1 MRLLL
6 DTCAVL
12 WYCTGSERIA
22 ARLQKTLTD
31 PRNELLSSDVSLLE
45 IAIKCQLGK
54 LDIGGRPSEVIPS
67 LLEEHLIDGLAI
79 SSATIFALEG
89 LPLLHRDPFDRLLV
103 AQAKVSSL
111 TLVTPDPLIR
121 QYDVKTLWH

>member
-1 MRLLL
+1 VRLLL

-12 WYCTGSERIA
+12 WYCTGSERIG

-31 PRNELLSSDVSLLE
+31 PRNELLFSDVSLLE

-54 LDIGGRPSEVIPS
+54 LDIGGRPSEVMPS
-67 LLEEHLIDGLAI
+67 LLEEHLIDPLTI

-103 AQAKVSSL
+103 AQAKMSSL
-111 TLVTPDPLIR
+111 TLVTPDPAIR

>member
-12 WYCTGSERIA
+12 WYCTGSERIGS
-22 ARLQKTLTD
+22 RLQNTLTD

-67 LLEEHLIDGLAI
+67 LLEEHSIDSLAI
-79 SSATIFALEG
+79 SVATIFALEG

-111 TLVTPDPLIR
+111 PLVPPAPLIR
-121 QYDVKTLWH
+121 QYDVKALWY